1 MLQQAP
7 LIESSQSIY
16 SSLEQA
22 QLLHVIVHIELF
34 LDFFSALGEDLSKLS
49 NFAQDCAQDGLK
61 DQNKSI
67 AAIRRHTDSFLGY
80 LASLSKEHFWIFA
93 FHSIDRLGLFV
104 LRWVNLEQVP
114 HNR

>member
-22 QLLHVIVHIELF
+22 QLLHVIVHVELF

-61 DQNKSI
+61 DQNKPI
-67 AAIRRHTDSFLGY
+67 AAILRHSDSFLGY
-80 LASLSKEHFWIFA
+80 LASLSKEHFRIFA
-93 FHSIDRLGLFV
+93 LHCIDRLGLLV

-114 HNR
+114 HNS